1 MSHFT
6 VAVITKGKPTEA
18 VLSAM
23 LEPYDEN
30 KEVLHFTSREDLIK
44 QKRKEISDFI
54 DSNYARYIADKEKYL
69 AECTNENHIKYITEE
84 FPKKLLWTDEECYQ
98 DAIKYTEREDIC
110 KDGSVRSTYNPDSK
124 WDWYQIGGRWA
135 GLLTV
140 RKGTPHEIGEKSWV
154 WDDKNPYEGENNII
168 KCDSA
173 RIKDLVF
180 LDKDKDEQRARRF
193 WELYVEGDEP
203 QNDEER
209 DMINFV
215 WYKREYYTETYK
227 DKETYVRCESAFS
240 TYAVI
245 TKDGEWHAKGEMGW
259 FGRSNDN
266 DVVAWQDGYQ
276 KLVLNNADDDD
287 YITIVDCHI

>member
-1 MSHFT
+1 MSHFP

-18 VLSAM
+18 VLAAM
-23 LEPYDEN
+23 LAPYDES
-30 KEVLHFTSREDLIK
+30 KEVLHFTSRADLIK
-44 QKRKEISDFI
+44 QKRQEISDFI
-54 DSNYARYIADKEKYL
+54 ESNYARYLADKEKYI

-84 FPKKLLWTDEECYQ
+84 FPKKLLWTDEKCYQ
-98 DAIKYTEREDIC
+98 DAIKYTEKEDIC

-124 WDWYQIGGRWA
+124 WDWYQVGGRWA

-140 RKGTPHEIGEKSWV
+140 RAGTPHELGEKSWT
-154 WDDKNPYEGENNII
+154 WDDKNPYESKGDIV

-180 LDKDKDEQRARRF
+180 LDKEKDAQRARRF

-209 DMINFV
+209 DMIKWA
-215 WYKREYYTETYK
+215 WYKKEYFLETYK
-227 DKETYVRCESAFS
+227 DKETYVRCESAFC

-245 TKDGEWHAKGEMGW
+245 TKDGKWLAKGEMGW
-259 FGRSNDN
+259 FGMSKDN
-266 DVVAWQDGYQ
+266 DVVAWHDGYQ
-276 KLVLNNADDDD
+276 KLVLDDAEEDD

>member
-1 MSHFT
+1 MSHFP

-18 VLSAM
+18 VLAAM
-23 LEPYDEN
+23 LAPYDES
-30 KEVLHFTSREDLIK
+30 KEVLHFTSRADLIK
-44 QKRKEISDFI
+44 QKRKEISDFVE
-54 DSNYARYIADKEKYL
+54 SNYARYLTNKEKYI
-69 AECTNENHIKYITEE
+69 AECTNESHIKYITEE

-98 DAIKYTEREDIC
+98 DAIKYTEKEDIC

-124 WDWYQIGGRWA
+124 WDWYQVGGRWA

-140 RKGTPHEIGEKSWV
+140 RAGTPHELGEKSWT
-154 WDDKNPYEGENNII
+154 WDDKNPYKSEGNIV

-180 LDKDKDEQRARRF
+180 LDKEKDAQRARRF

-209 DMINFV
+209 DMIKWA
-215 WYKREYYTETYK
+215 WYTKEYFLETYK
-227 DKETYVRCESAFS
+227 DKETYIRCESAFC

-245 TKDGEWHAKGEMGW
+245 TKDGKWLAKGEMGW
-259 FGRSNDN
+259 FGMSKDN
-266 DVVAWQDGYQ
+266 DVVAWHDGYQ
-276 KLVLNNADDDD
+276 KLVLDDAEEDD